1 MSFSNFTITDKQN
14 RKKPTSKRTLI
25 FPFASCCPYSF
36 LYDIHLRVS
45 FKLTNSL
52 ALTPTQTPPKQREKK
67 YTNPFLSFIIYEIDD
82 IVVNFTFDK
91 VEGGMNITLT
101 GIKGLSVAAAINK
114 TAGFEY
120 HVHVTPVGPNYGCMA
135 TGGHLD
141 PFNVGPAP
149 CNPKNLTSCQT
160 GDLSGKHGNIVPT
173 ADGTFPTIQYI
184 DTQLSF
190 TEPANGPMVGRSI
203 VIHNNGTRVA
213 CGDLIVDGY
222 SNGTTTTGGAKP
234 SGTPGTDKNSAVKLV
249 GSVAL
254 TGVVALFM
262 MAL

>member
-1 MSFSNFTITDKQN
+1 MLFKSAAALLT
-14 RKKPTSKRTLI
+14 
-25 FPFASCCPYSF
+25 FAGLVAAQGAAPAAELKHGF
-36 LYDIHLRVS
+36 ANVS
-45 FKLTNSL
+45 SL
-52 ALTPTQTPPKQREKK
+52 NGDYLA
-67 YTNPFLSFIIYEIDD
+67 Y
-82 IVVNFTFDK
+82 FTFDK

-101 GIKGLSVAAAINK
+101 GLKGLTINAAVNK
-114 TAGFEY
+114 TAGYEY
-120 HVHVTPVGPNYGCMA
+120 HVHVTPMGPKYGCMA

-173 ADGTFPTIQYI
+173 EDGTFPAIQYI

-190 TEPANGPMVGRSI
+190 TEPANGPMVGRSV
-203 VIHNNGTRVA
+203 VIHNNGTRIA
-213 CGDLIVDGY
+213 CGDLIVEGY
-222 SNGTTTTGGAKP
+222 TVPGTNGTNGTNGTTDGTKPAAEGTGK
-234 SGTPGTDKNSAVKLV
+234 SSAAKLV
-249 GSVAL
+249 GSAAL

>member
-1 MSFSNFTITDKQN
+1 
-14 RKKPTSKRTLI
+14 
-25 FPFASCCPYSF
+25 
-36 LYDIHLRVS
+36 
-45 FKLTNSL
+45 
-52 ALTPTQTPPKQREKK
+52 
-67 YTNPFLSFIIYEIDD
+67 
-82 IVVNFTFDK
+82 
-91 VEGGMNITLT
+91 MNITVT
-101 GIKGLSVAAAINK
+101 GLKGLSINAAINK
-114 TAGFEY
+114 TAGYEY

-173 ADGTFPTIQYI
+173 ADGTFPAIQYI

-190 TEPANGPMVGRSI
+190 TEPANGPMVGRSV
-203 VIHNNGTRVA
+203 VIHNNGTRIA
-213 CGDLIVDGY
+213 CGNLVVEGY
-222 SNGTTTTGGAKP
+222 TAPGANSTGSGDAKPTDTTGAG
-234 SGTPGTDKNSAVKLV
+234 KNSAAKLV
-249 GSVAL
+249 GSAAL

>member
-1 MSFSNFTITDKQN
+1 MLFKSAAALLT
-14 RKKPTSKRTLI
+14 
-25 FPFASCCPYSF
+25 FAGLVAAQGAAPAAELKHGSAN
-36 LYDIHLRVS
+36 V
-45 FKLTNSL
+45 TNL
-52 ALTPTQTPPKQREKK
+52 
-67 YTNPFLSFIIYEIDD
+67 NND
-82 IVVNFTFDK
+82 IVVNFTFD
-91 VEGGMNITLT
+91 
-101 GIKGLSVAAAINK
+101 K